1 MTKTSE
7 RRLSDVA
14 RRLVKPVGI
23 TGSYWPDVADTCANK
38 LGITFDGWQDGAG
51 GLILAH
57 REDGALAH
65 TVGGVGISI
74 CRQTGKTFLLA
85 GLIFGLCIDKP
96 GLLVI
101 WSAHHSRTHNET
113 FIAMQGYAK
122 RTLAAPYISKVYTG
136 SGVEE
141 IRFGNGSRILFGA
154 RERGFGRGVPAVD
167 VLVFDEGQIL
177 SERAMQNMVATM
189 NVSLLGLHIYCG
201 TPPKPEDNS
210 ELFMRMREEAL
221 AGVADDLLWIEF
233 GADEGTLDLD
243 DQEQWAKANPS
254 FPHRTPLVSIQ
265 RLRRKLDDA
274 GFAREALGLYDTE
287 DPSVFDLEKWHALAD
302 MEVEPPNRVTLMI
315 DVAPDR
321 RWSSIGIAG
330 DVEVDGHTKTLLMCY
345 SLRGTSTVVPKVVEL
360 MEKREILEV
369 SIFAG
374 GQARML
380 KPDLV
385 KAEIEFE
392 ELHAA
397 DMGAAQAALQEAV
410 KAGTVVHVDQPE
422 LNMAVANAR
431 TRFLMSGESEQI
443 DRRTNSIDLSPVMSV
458 AGAFYR
464 YGMVAEPM
472 PFFI

>member
-1 MTKTSE
+1 MTRPQDRK
-7 RRLSDVA
+7 LSDVA
-14 RRLVKPVGI
+14 RHLVRPTGI
-23 TGSYWPDVADTCANK
+23 TGSYWPKVAETCKEK

-51 GLILAH
+51 GLILAR
-57 REDGALAH
+57 REDGSLAH
-65 TVGGVGISI
+65 TVGGVGMSI
-74 CRQTGKTFLLA
+74 CRQTGKTYLLA

-96 GLLVI
+96 GMLVI

-113 FIAMQGYAK
+113 FIAMQGYSK
-122 RTLAAPYISKVYTG
+122 RTMVAPYVSKVYTG

-141 IRFGNGSRILFGA
+141 IRFVNDSRILFGA

-167 VLVFDEGQIL
+167 VLIFDEGQIL

-210 ELFMRMREEAL
+210 ELFLRMREEATS
-221 AGVADDLLWIEF
+221 GVSDDLLWIEF
-233 GADEGTLDLD
+233 GADEGADLD

-265 RLRRKLDDA
+265 RLRRKLDDD
-274 GFAREALGLYDTE
+274 GFAREALGLYDSE
-287 DPSVFDLEKWHALAD
+287 DVSVFDLEKWHALVD
-302 MEVEPPNRVTLMI
+302 LDVEPPERAVLMI

-330 DVEVDGHTKTLLMCY
+330 EVQTAEGDRTMLMCY
-345 SLRGTSTVVPKVVEL
+345 SLRGTDKVVPKVVEL

-369 SIFAG
+369 SIFSG

-392 ELHAA
+392 ELFAA
-397 DMGAAQAALQEAV
+397 EMGAAQAALQEAIKSKV
-410 KAGTVVHVDQPE
+410 VVHVDQPE
-422 LNMAVANAR
+422 LNMAMANAR

-464 YGMVAEPM
+464 FGLVNEPM